1 MTRFALIP
9 LAFFANACASAEEV
23 QDLVEETTEEVR
35 EGIDSYDAETDRNA
49 RNRNKAA
56 LSYAEREFRNELA
69 ERDCDLVGAVQ
80 GNWRDRRFRL
90 NMTVINTN
98 ADTIAKLEGALQYD
112 ANNTGEIWAKG
123 RTFSNSTMVLE
134 GDWVN
139 NAIEADLFTVGAANS
154 DRTVFAKKMH
164 RGLGGKMIG
173 AVAICNN

>member
-98 ADTIAKLEGALQYD
+98 ADTIAKLEGALMVCVSSISCCRRRRRRSLFRRVRDESSLQRRY
-112 ANNTGEIWAKG
+112 G
-123 RTFSNSTMVLE
+123 RCLPFQ
-134 GDWVN
+134 
-139 NAIEADLFTVGAANS
+139 
-154 DRTVFAKKMH
+154 R
-164 RGLGGKMIG
+164 
-173 AVAICNN
+173 